1 MKKKKS
7 LRIFGKGRWWHRPLA
22 HPTHCPGQKPKP
34 NPIDSR
40 KGVHTQHCLICD
52 VVSVLFHFANTYHQ
66 QKGVKGVAN
75 LWGIFWARPA
85 KTNMTFHLP
94 RSSFSTA
101 SPSSCFFKDLKIIS
115 TFVTN
120 KLSWNTLACA
130 TYFFQIHATLAE
142 CWRKTLLVDPMFLVS
157 PLL

>member
-1 MKKKKS
+1 MYWRSCKSWSICLENTISNTDHTISIDEEKKS

-40 KGVHTQHCLICD
+40 VKKGVHTQHCLICD

-101 SPSSCFFKDLKIIS
+101 SPSSWYPYSSNL
-115 TFVTN
+115 
-120 KLSWNTLACA
+120 
-130 TYFFQIHATLAE
+130 
-142 CWRKTLLVDPMFLVS
+142 RMFLQG
-157 PLL
+157 PQNYFHICDK